1 MKSGGH
7 NIAHSQA
14 ESSKSP
20 ACRTRNGCF
29 SQNGQY
35 HAVKVKR
42 MESGMVS
49 HAGLYKKLYLRL
61 ILFSSSFPLTNHYWA
76 INSTFL
82 QASRQATSANLLG
95 HSHIQHSTRHKI
107 STETRGLR
115 SPGSQSMGAWG
126 QQDPSYKPK

>member
-7 NIAHSQA
+7 NIVHSQA
-14 ESSKSP
+14 ENSKSP

-29 SQNGQY
+29 GQNGQY
-35 HAVKVKR
+35 HEVKIKR

-61 ILFSSSFPLTNHYWA
+61 ILFSLSFPLTSHHWA
-76 INSTFL
+76 TNSTFL
-82 QASRQATSANLLG
+82 QTSRQVTSANLLG

-107 STETRGLR
+107 SIETRRLR
-115 SPGSQSMGAWG
+115 SPGSQSMGVWG

>member
-14 ESSKSP
+14 ENSKSP

-29 SQNGQY
+29 GQNGQY
-35 HAVKVKR
+35 HEGKIKR

-49 HAGLYKKLYLRL
+49 HVGLYKKLYLRL
-61 ILFSSSFPLTNHYWA
+61 ILFSLSFPLTSHHWA
-76 INSTFL
+76 TNSTFL
-82 QASRQATSANLLG
+82 QTSRQVTSANFLG
-95 HSHIQHSTRHKI
+95 RSHIQHSTRRKI
-107 STETRGLR
+107 SIETRRFR
-115 SPGSQSMGAWG
+115 SPGSQSMGVWG